1 MKELIIVSD
10 ELREENEFGYFR
22 VVKFNFNDFEGT
34 FTSLTICGLQSNDV
48 YYRLGY
54 AAWNRCNTISQNTFK
69 RDVDDI
75 FHYTEFLQAFKEKF
89 GIEIPTV

>member
-75 FHYTEFLQAFKEKF
+75 FHYAEFLQAFKEKF

>member
-22 VVKFNFNDFEGT
+22 VVKFTFNDFEGT
-34 FTSLTICGLQSNDV
+34 FTSLTICSLQSNDV

-54 AAWNRCNTISQNTFK
+54 AAWNRYKTISQNTFK
-69 RDVDDI
+69 EDVDDI
-75 FHYTEFLQAFKEKF
+75 FHYSEFLTAFAEKF
-89 GIEIPTV
+89 GIEIPLK